1 MTLLEEMSLE
11 QGLGLVIEEL
21 ALNVYLDKIVY
32 SLCYLIRETDRNLV
46 LVVPDEEGHEQVKVV
61 NKDYVEAIEIVY
73 QDMLVRVDEQPN
85 EGMIEDYMYV

>member
-1 MTLLEEMSLE
+1 MTLWEEMSLE

-46 LVVPDEEGHEQVKVV
+46 LVVPDEEGHEHVKVV

-85 EGMIEDYMYV
+85 DGMIEDYMYV